1 MLITKVILI
10 FYFFTLVPEN
20 RTQHRPSNSSSQQE
34 CMLDECV
41 TEGGELKFVKKIIEE
56 SLNLRNRVTWFTS
69 MVGRKCHVTLLL
81 KVLQTAK
88 IPKIAQTEFVQGKTR
103 RWGIAWSFD
112 VHFKSCVQ
120 LFTPAL
126 QKPLFIQLHTA
137 KVCPVK
143 VC

>member
-1 MLITKVILI
+1 
-10 FYFFTLVPEN
+10 
-20 RTQHRPSNSSSQQE
+20 
-34 CMLDECV
+34 MLDECV
-41 TEGGELKFVKKIIEE
+41 TQGGEVKFVKKIIEE

-88 IPKIAQTEFVQGKTR
+88 IPKITRIEFVQGKTR

-126 QKPLFIQLHTA
+126 QKPLFIPLHNA
-137 KVCPVK
+137 KVCTYNANYVNKILTCFYRNK
-143 VC
+143 VHQ